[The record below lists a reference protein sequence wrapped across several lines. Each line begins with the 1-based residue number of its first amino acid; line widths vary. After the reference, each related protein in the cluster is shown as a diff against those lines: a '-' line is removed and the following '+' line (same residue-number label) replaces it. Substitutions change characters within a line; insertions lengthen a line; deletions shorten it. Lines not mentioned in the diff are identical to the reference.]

1 VSSQKAATATDDKND
16 NGLVKGNCSNKG
28 TALGL
33 SVQIRPYRTGDDGAL
48 KRYDNSCSWCYN
60 PLALRCILE
69 YENKEGEHKITY
81 RS

>member
-48 KRYDNSCSWCYN
+48 K
-60 PLALRCILE
+60 
-69 YENKEGEHKITY
+69 
-81 RS
+81 